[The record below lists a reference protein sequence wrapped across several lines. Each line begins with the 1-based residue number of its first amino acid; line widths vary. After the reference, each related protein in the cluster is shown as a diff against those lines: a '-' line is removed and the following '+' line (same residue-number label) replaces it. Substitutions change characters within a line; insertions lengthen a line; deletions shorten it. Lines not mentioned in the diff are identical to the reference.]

1 MAMLKKWLL
10 TSLMAVTLVFVS
22 FANTVHITFAEGNT
36 AKLAIIGE
44 SQKGIM
50 LCPKEEQIKDGE
62 TALSLLQ
69 KVMGDKVES
78 ETMSFGTYVKGID
91 GLMAGATS
99 AWLYDV
105 NDQSAEVGADSY
117 KLKSGDVVVF
127 RFVSDWSNISQETL
141 KETLDKFGTCKTEE
155 PDGGKPE
162 EPKSEG
168 QDDKTPDG
176 KNQGDQDGKTPDG
189 KNQGDQD
196 GKTPDG
202 KNQGDQ
208 DGKTPDGKN
217 QGDQD
222 GKTPDGKNQGDQD
235 GKTPDGKNQGDQDG
249 KTPDG
254 KNQGDQDGKTLDGEN
269 QGDQDSKKPEQ
280 PKQENVQIPAKQ
292 LEEAISKTSEKMLQ
306 DGIESDW
313 VAVALSRSGKN
324 VPIEA
329 KLNYVKSVTEK
340 VEKRINRFSATDLAR
355 TIIMMNAMSADPKNV
370 GGHNLVQ
377 KLYESDKVNSVTGYA
392 FALLAFDTKKYEIPV
407 ESKWN
412 RVALVEALLNNQHT
426 DGGWTYNSSG
436 SKDSASSVDVTGMVL
451 SALAPY
457 QERSDVKPAIQK
469 AVAYLYNEQL
479 KNGGFSADG
488 QENSNSTAQAIIGLS
503 LVKDVDQNRLHKAMQ
518 NLLSY
523 QLSNGEFKW
532 LPSDQNGNGMATEQA
547 LLALLQFKEMGKSIY
562 DWSNVDAGNVI
573 KPKPIEEPEKV
584 VEPENNVVEKEV
596 TEEPKEQKQ
605 VQQETKD
612 ENLKVVVDNEPVK
625 NKKIGNGNSL
635 PKTGAS
641 SHGAATEVGMGVL
654 CIASAYVLWRRKAA

>member
-22 FANTVHITFAEGNT
+22 FANTVHITFAEENT

-105 NDQSAEVGADSY
+105 NDKSAEVGADSY

-155 PDGGKPE
+155 PNGGKTE
-162 EPKSEG
+162 EPEPEGENGKPTVDPKPEDENGKPTVDPKPEGENGKPTVDPKPEG
-168 QDDKTPDG
+168 QDDK
-176 KNQGDQDGKTPDG
+176 KT
-189 KNQGDQD
+189 
-196 GKTPDG
+196 
-202 KNQGDQ
+202 
-208 DGKTPDGKN
+208 
-217 QGDQD
+217 
-222 GKTPDGKNQGDQD
+222 
-235 GKTPDGKNQGDQDG
+235 
-249 KTPDG
+249 
-254 KNQGDQDGKTLDGEN
+254 
-269 QGDQDSKKPEQ
+269 EQ
-280 PKQENVQIPAKQ
+280 PQQENIQVPSAQ
-292 LEEAISKTSEKMLQ
+292 LNEAISKTSDKMLQ

-479 KNGGFSADG
+479 QNGGFSADG

-584 VEPENNVVEKEV
+584 VEQENNVVEKEV
-596 TEEPKEQKQ
+596 IEEPKEQDQ

-612 ENLKVVVDNEPVK
+612 ENLKVVVDNEPAK

-641 SHGAATEVGMGVL
+641 SHSAATEVGMGVL

>member
-99 AWLYDV
+99 GWTYDV
-105 NDQSAEVGADSY
+105 NDTSAQVGADSY
-117 KLKSGDVVVF
+117 KLESGDVVVF
-127 RFVSDWSNISQETL
+127 RFVSDWSNMSQETL

-155 PDGGKPE
+155 PNGGKTEEPKTDDPKQEKPE
-162 EPKSEG
+162 EPKT
-168 QDDKTPDG
+168 DDPKQEKPEEPKTNDPKQEKPEEPKTDGSKQEKPDG
-176 KNQGDQDGKTPDG
+176 TKTND
-189 KNQGDQD
+189 
-196 GKTPDG
+196 
-202 KNQGDQ
+202 
-208 DGKTPDGKN
+208 
-217 QGDQD
+217 
-222 GKTPDGKNQGDQD
+222 
-235 GKTPDGKNQGDQDG
+235 
-249 KTPDG
+249 
-254 KNQGDQDGKTLDGEN
+254 E
-269 QGDQDSKKPEQ
+269 KPEQ
-280 PKQENVQIPAKQ
+280 PKQENIQDPSAQ
-292 LEEAISKTSEKMLQ
+292 LNEAISKTSDKMLQ

-479 KNGGFSADG
+479 QNGGFSADG

-562 DWSNVDAGNVI
+562 DWSNVDAGDVI

-596 TEEPKEQKQ
+596 TEEPKEQNQ

-641 SHGAATEVGMGVL
+641 SHSAATEVGMGVL

>member
-99 AWLYDV
+99 GWTYDV
-105 NDQSAEVGADSY
+105 NDTSAQVGADSY
-117 KLKSGDVVVF
+117 KLESGDVVVF
-127 RFVSDWSNISQETL
+127 RFVSDWSNMSQETL
-141 KETLDKFGTCKTEE
+141 QQTLDKFGTCKTVEE
-155 PDGGKPE
+155 PKTDDPKQEKPE
-162 EPKSEG
+162 EPKT
-168 QDDKTPDG
+168 DDPKQEKPEEPKTDDP
-176 KNQGDQDGKTPDG
+176 KQEKPEEPKTDDP
-189 KNQGDQD
+189 KQEKPEEP
-196 GKTPDG
+196 KTDDP
-202 KNQGDQ
+202 KQ
-208 DGKTPDGKN
+208 
-217 QGDQD
+217 
-222 GKTPDGKNQGDQD
+222 
-235 GKTPDGKNQGDQDG
+235 
-249 KTPDG
+249 
-254 KNQGDQDGKTLDGEN
+254 E
-269 QGDQDSKKPEQ
+269 KPEQ
-280 PKQENVQIPAKQ
+280 PKQENIQVPAAQ
-292 LEEAISKTSEKMLQ
+292 VNDAISKTSEKMLQ

-313 VAVALSRSGKN
+313 VALGLSRSGKN

-329 KLNYVKSVTEK
+329 KLNYVKAVTEK

-355 TIIMMNAMSADPKNV
+355 TIIMMNAMQADPTKV
-370 GGHNLVQ
+370 GEHNLVQ
-377 KLYESDKVNSVTGYA
+377 KLYESDKVNSVTGYT
-392 FALLAFDTKKYEIPV
+392 FALLAFDTKKYEVPV
-407 ESKWN
+407 NSKWN
-412 RVALVEALLNNQHT
+412 RVALVDALLNAQHT
-426 DGGWTYNSSG
+426 DGGWTYDSAS

-457 QERSDVKPAIQK
+457 QDRPDVKPAVQK

-479 KNGGFSADG
+479 ENGGFSADG
-488 QENSNSTAQAIIGLS
+488 QENSNSAAQAIIGLS
-503 LVKDVDQNRLHKAMQ
+503 LVKDVDQNRLHKAVQ

-523 QLSNGEFKW
+523 QLPNGEFKW
-532 LPSDQNGNGMATEQA
+532 LPGDQNGSGMATEQA
-547 LLALLQFKEMGKSIY
+547 LLALIQFKELGKSIY
-562 DWSNVDAGNVI
+562 DWSNVVIGEVI
-573 KPKPIEEPEKV
+573 KPKPIEQPEKI
-584 VEPENNVVEKEV
+584 VEPENNVVDKEV
-596 TEEPKEQKQ
+596 TEEPEEQKQ

-612 ENLKVVVDNEPVK
+612 DNLKVVVDNEPVK
-625 NKKIGNGNSL
+625 NKKSGNGSTL

-641 SHGAATEVGMGVL
+641 SHSAATEVGMGVL

>member
-105 NDQSAEVGADSY
+105 NDKSAEVGADSY

-127 RFVSDWSNISQETL
+127 RFVSDWSNMSQETL

-155 PDGGKPE
+155 PKP
-162 EPKSEG
+162 EG
-168 QDDKTPDG
+168 QDGKTPDE

-189 KNQGDQD
+189 K
-196 GKTPDG
+196 
-202 KNQGDQ
+202 
-208 DGKTPDGKN
+208 
-217 QGDQD
+217 
-222 GKTPDGKNQGDQD
+222 
-235 GKTPDGKNQGDQDG
+235 
-249 KTPDG
+249 
-254 KNQGDQDGKTLDGEN
+254 
-269 QGDQDSKKPEQ
+269 KPEQ
-280 PKQENVQIPAKQ
+280 PQQENIQVPSAQ
-292 LEEAISKTSEKMLQ
+292 LNEAISKTSDKMLQ

-479 KNGGFSADG
+479 QNGGFSADG

-562 DWSNVDAGNVI
+562 DWSNVDAGDVI
-573 KPKPIEEPEKV
+573 KPKPIEEAEKV

-596 TEEPKEQKQ
+596 TEEPKEQNQ

-641 SHGAATEVGMGVL
+641 SYSAATEVGMGVL

>member
-105 NDQSAEVGADSY
+105 NDKSAEVGADSY

-155 PDGGKPE
+155 PKPEGENGKPTV
-162 EPKSEG
+162 EPKPE
-168 QDDKTPDG
+168 
-176 KNQGDQDGKTPDG
+176 
-189 KNQGDQD
+189 
-196 GKTPDG
+196 
-202 KNQGDQ
+202 
-208 DGKTPDGKN
+208 
-217 QGDQD
+217 
-222 GKTPDGKNQGDQD
+222 
-235 GKTPDGKNQGDQDG
+235 
-249 KTPDG
+249 
-254 KNQGDQDGKTLDGEN
+254 GEN
-269 QGDQDSKKPEQ
+269 GKPTVEPKPEGENGKPTVEPKPEGENGKPTVEPKPEGENGKPKVDPKPEGENGKKPEQ

-292 LEEAISKTSEKMLQ
+292 LEEAISKTSDKMLQ

-355 TIIMMNAMSADPKNV
+355 TIIMMNAMSTDPKNV

-479 KNGGFSADG
+479 QNGGFSADG

-562 DWSNVDAGNVI
+562 DWSNVDAGDVI

-641 SHGAATEVGMGVL
+641 SHSAATEVGMGVL

>member
-155 PDGGKPE
+155 PKPEGENGKPTV
-162 EPKSEG
+162 EPKPE
-168 QDDKTPDG
+168 
-176 KNQGDQDGKTPDG
+176 
-189 KNQGDQD
+189 
-196 GKTPDG
+196 
-202 KNQGDQ
+202 
-208 DGKTPDGKN
+208 
-217 QGDQD
+217 
-222 GKTPDGKNQGDQD
+222 
-235 GKTPDGKNQGDQDG
+235 
-249 KTPDG
+249 
-254 KNQGDQDGKTLDGEN
+254 GEN
-269 QGDQDSKKPEQ
+269 GKPTVEPKPEGENGKKPEQ

-292 LEEAISKTSEKMLQ
+292 LEEAISKTSDKMLQ

-355 TIIMMNAMSADPKNV
+355 TIIMMNAISADPKNV

-479 KNGGFSADG
+479 QNGGFSADG

-562 DWSNVDAGNVI
+562 DWSNVDAGDVI

-584 VEPENNVVEKEV
+584 VETENNVVEKEV
-596 TEEPKEQKQ
+596 IEEPKEQNQ

-641 SHGAATEVGMGVL
+641 SHSAATEVGMGVL

>member
-10 TSLMAVTLVFVS
+10 TSLMAVILVFVS

-36 AKLAIIGE
+36 AKLAIVGE
-44 SQKGIM
+44 SQNGIM

-69 KVMGDKVES
+69 KVMGDKVEA

-99 AWLYDV
+99 GWLYDV
-105 NDQSAEVGADSY
+105 NDKSAEVGADSY

-127 RFVSDWSNISQETL
+127 RFVSDWSNMSQETL
-141 KETLDKFGTCKTEE
+141 QQTLDKFSTCKTVEE
-155 PDGGKPE
+155 PKTDDPKQEKPE
-162 EPKSEG
+162 EPKT
-168 QDDKTPDG
+168 DDPKQEKPEEPKTDDPKQEKPEEPKTDDPKQENPDG
-176 KNQGDQDGKTPDG
+176 TKT
-189 KNQGDQD
+189 
-196 GKTPDG
+196 
-202 KNQGDQ
+202 
-208 DGKTPDGKN
+208 
-217 QGDQD
+217 
-222 GKTPDGKNQGDQD
+222 
-235 GKTPDGKNQGDQDG
+235 
-249 KTPDG
+249 
-254 KNQGDQDGKTLDGEN
+254 
-269 QGDQDSKKPEQ
+269 PEQ
-280 PKQENVQIPAKQ
+280 PKQENIQVPAAQVK
-292 LEEAISKTSEKMLQ
+292 EAISKTSEKMLQ

-313 VAVALSRSGKN
+313 VALGLSRSGKN

-329 KLNYVKSVTEK
+329 QLNYVKAVTEK

-355 TIIMMNAMSADPKNV
+355 TIIMMNAMSADPKKV

-377 KLYESDKVNSVTGYA
+377 KLYESDKVNSVTGYT
-392 FALLAFDTKKYEIPV
+392 FALLAFDTNKYEIPV
-407 ESKWN
+407 EAKWN
-412 RVALVEALLNNQHT
+412 RVALVDAILNTQHT
-426 DGGWTYNSSG
+426 DGGWTYTSSG

-457 QERSDVKPAIQK
+457 QDRSDVKPAVQK

-503 LVKDVDQNRLHKAMQ
+503 LVKDVDQNRLHKAVQ
-518 NLLSY
+518 SLLSY
-523 QLSNGEFKW
+523 QLPNGEFKW

-547 LLALLQFKEMGKSIY
+547 LLALVQFKEIGKSIY
-562 DWSNVDAGNVI
+562 DWSNVGGDEVI
-573 KPKPIEEPEKV
+573 KPKPIEEPENKV
-584 VEPENNVVEKEV
+584 IEKEI

-605 VQQETKD
+605 IQQETKD
-612 ENLKVVVDNEPVK
+612 EDVKVVVDNKPVK
-625 NKKIGNGNSL
+625 NENML

-641 SHGAATEVGMGVL
+641 SHSTATEVGMGVL

>member
-22 FANTVHITFAEGNT
+22 FANTVHITFAEENT

-105 NDQSAEVGADSY
+105 NDKSAEVGADSY

-155 PDGGKPE
+155 PNGGKTE
-162 EPKSEG
+162 EPKPEG
-168 QDDKTPDG
+168 
-176 KNQGDQDGKTPDG
+176 QDGKTPDG

-196 GKTPDG
+196 DKTLDG

-208 DGKTPDGKN
+208 DDKTLDGKN
-217 QGDQD
+217 QGEQD
-222 GKTPDGKNQGDQD
+222 G
-235 GKTPDGKNQGDQDG
+235 
-249 KTPDG
+249 
-254 KNQGDQDGKTLDGEN
+254 
-269 QGDQDSKKPEQ
+269 KKPEQ
-280 PKQENVQIPAKQ
+280 PQQENIQVPSAQ
-292 LEEAISKTSEKMLQ
+292 LNEAISKTSDKMLQ

-377 KLYESDKVNSVTGYA
+377 KLYESDKVNSVTGYV

-479 KNGGFSADG
+479 QNGGFSADG

-562 DWSNVDAGNVI
+562 DWSNVDAGDVI
-573 KPKPIEEPEKV
+573 KPKPVEEPEKV

-596 TEEPKEQKQ
+596 IEEPKEQKQ
-605 VQQETKD
+605 VQQETKA

-625 NKKIGNGNSL
+625 DKKIGNGNSL

-641 SHGAATEVGMGVL
+641 SHSAATEVGMGVL

>member
-22 FANTVHITFAEGNT
+22 FANTVHITFAEENT

-105 NDQSAEVGADSY
+105 NDKSAEVGADSY

-127 RFVSDWSNISQETL
+127 RFVSDWSNMSQETL

-155 PDGGKPE
+155 PKPEGENGKPTV
-162 EPKSEG
+162 EPKPE
-168 QDDKTPDG
+168 
-176 KNQGDQDGKTPDG
+176 
-189 KNQGDQD
+189 
-196 GKTPDG
+196 
-202 KNQGDQ
+202 
-208 DGKTPDGKN
+208 
-217 QGDQD
+217 
-222 GKTPDGKNQGDQD
+222 
-235 GKTPDGKNQGDQDG
+235 
-249 KTPDG
+249 
-254 KNQGDQDGKTLDGEN
+254 GEN
-269 QGDQDSKKPEQ
+269 GKPTVEPKPEGENGKPTVEPKPEGENGKPTVEPKPEGENGKPTVEPKPEGENGKKTEQ
-280 PKQENVQIPAKQ
+280 PKQENIQVPSAQ
-292 LEEAISKTSEKMLQ
+292 LNEAISKTSDKMLQ

-479 KNGGFSADG
+479 QNGGFSADG

-562 DWSNVDAGNVI
+562 DWSNVDAGDVI

-596 TEEPKEQKQ
+596 TEEPKEQNQ

-641 SHGAATEVGMGVL
+641 SHSAATEVGMGVL

>member
-105 NDQSAEVGADSY
+105 NDKSAEVGADSY

-155 PDGGKPE
+155 PNGGKTE
-162 EPKSEG
+162 EPKPEG
-168 QDDKTPDG
+168 
-176 KNQGDQDGKTPDG
+176 QDGKTPDG

-208 DGKTPDGKN
+208 DGEKPDGKNQGDQDGEKPDGKN

-222 GKTPDGKNQGDQD
+222 GKTPDEKNQGDQD
-235 GKTPDGKNQGDQDG
+235 GKTPDGK
-249 KTPDG
+249 
-254 KNQGDQDGKTLDGEN
+254 
-269 QGDQDSKKPEQ
+269 KPEQ
-280 PKQENVQIPAKQ
+280 PQQENIQVPSAQ
-292 LEEAISKTSEKMLQ
+292 LNEAISKTSDKMLQ

-479 KNGGFSADG
+479 QNGGFSADG

-562 DWSNVDAGNVI
+562 DWSNVDAGDVI

-596 TEEPKEQKQ
+596 TEEPKEQNQ

-641 SHGAATEVGMGVL
+641 SHSAATEVGMGVL

>member
-22 FANTVHITFAEGNT
+22 FANTVHITFAEENT

-78 ETMSFGTYVKGID
+78 EAMSFGTYVKGID

-99 AWLYDV
+99 GWTYDV
-105 NDQSAEVGADSY
+105 NDTSAQVGADSY
-117 KLKSGDVVVF
+117 KLESGDVVVF

-162 EPKSEG
+162 EPKTDNPKQEKPEEPKT
-168 QDDKTPDG
+168 DDPKQEKPEEPKTNDPKQEKPDG
-176 KNQGDQDGKTPDG
+176 TKTNDE
-189 KNQGDQD
+189 
-196 GKTPDG
+196 KT
-202 KNQGDQ
+202 
-208 DGKTPDGKN
+208 
-217 QGDQD
+217 
-222 GKTPDGKNQGDQD
+222 
-235 GKTPDGKNQGDQDG
+235 
-249 KTPDG
+249 
-254 KNQGDQDGKTLDGEN
+254 
-269 QGDQDSKKPEQ
+269 EQ
-280 PKQENVQIPAKQ
+280 PKQENIQVPSVQ
-292 LEEAISKTSEKMLQ
+292 LNEAISKTSDKMLQ

-479 KNGGFSADG
+479 ENGGFSADG

-562 DWSNVDAGNVI
+562 DWSNVDAGDVI

-596 TEEPKEQKQ
+596 TEEPKEQDQ

-641 SHGAATEVGMGVL
+641 SHSAATEVGMGVL

>member
-69 KVMGDKVES
+69 KVMGDKVTA

-91 GLMAGATS
+91 GLMAGDTS
-99 AWLYDV
+99 GWLYDV
-105 NDQSAEVGADSY
+105 NDKSAEVGADSY

-127 RFVSDWSNISQETL
+127 RFVSDWSNMSQETL
-141 KETLDKFGTCKTEE
+141 QQTLDKFGTCKTAEE
-155 PDGGKPE
+155 SKTDEPKQEKPE
-162 EPKSEG
+162 EPKTDEPK
-168 QDDKTPDG
+168 QEKPEEPKTDDPKQEKPEEPKTNDPKPEKPDG
-176 KNQGDQDGKTPDG
+176 TKINDEKV
-189 KNQGDQD
+189 
-196 GKTPDG
+196 
-202 KNQGDQ
+202 
-208 DGKTPDGKN
+208 
-217 QGDQD
+217 
-222 GKTPDGKNQGDQD
+222 
-235 GKTPDGKNQGDQDG
+235 
-249 KTPDG
+249 
-254 KNQGDQDGKTLDGEN
+254 
-269 QGDQDSKKPEQ
+269 EQ
-280 PKQENVQIPAKQ
+280 PKQENIQVPATQ
-292 LEEAISKTSEKMLQ
+292 VNDAISKTSEKMLQ

-313 VAVALSRSGKN
+313 VALGLSRSGKN

-355 TIIMMNAMSADPKNV
+355 TIIMMNAMQADPTKV
-370 GGHNLVQ
+370 GEHNLVQ
-377 KLYESDKVNSVTGYA
+377 KLYESDKVNSVTGYT
-392 FALLAFDTKKYEIPV
+392 FALLAFDTKKYEVPV
-407 ESKWN
+407 NSKWN
-412 RVALVEALLNNQHT
+412 RVALVDALLNAQHT
-426 DGGWTYNSSG
+426 DGGWTYDSAS

-457 QERSDVKPAIQK
+457 QDREDVKPAVQK

-479 KNGGFSADG
+479 ENGGFSADG
-488 QENSNSTAQAIIGLS
+488 QENSNSAAQAIIGLS
-503 LVKDVDQNRLHKAMQ
+503 LVKDVDQNRLHKAVQ

-523 QLSNGEFKW
+523 QLPNGEFKW
-532 LPSDQNGNGMATEQA
+532 LPGDQNGSGMATEQA
-547 LLALLQFKEMGKSIY
+547 LLALLQFKDLGKSIY
-562 DWSNVDAGNVI
+562 DWSNVVIGEVI
-573 KPKPIEEPEKV
+573 KPKPIEQPEKI
-584 VEPENNVVEKEV
+584 VEPENNVVDKEV
-596 TEEPKEQKQ
+596 TEQPQEQKQ

-612 ENLKVVVDNEPVK
+612 DNLKVVVDNEPVK
-625 NKKIGNGNSL
+625 NIKSGNGSTL

-641 SHGAATEVGMGVL
+641 SHSAATEVGMGVL

>member
-22 FANTVHITFAEGNT
+22 FANTVHITFAEENT

-78 ETMSFGTYVKGID
+78 EAMSFGTYVKGID

-99 AWLYDV
+99 GWTYDV
-105 NDQSAEVGADSY
+105 NDTSAQVGADSY
-117 KLKSGDVVVF
+117 KLESGDVVVF
-127 RFVSDWSNISQETL
+127 RFVSDWSNMSQETL
-141 KETLDKFGTCKTEE
+141 KETLDKFGTCKT
-155 PDGGKPE
+155 E

-176 KNQGDQDGKTPDG
+176 KNQGDQDGKTPDE

-202 KNQGDQ
+202 K
-208 DGKTPDGKN
+208 KT
-217 QGDQD
+217 
-222 GKTPDGKNQGDQD
+222 
-235 GKTPDGKNQGDQDG
+235 
-249 KTPDG
+249 
-254 KNQGDQDGKTLDGEN
+254 
-269 QGDQDSKKPEQ
+269 EQ
-280 PKQENVQIPAKQ
+280 PQQENIQDPSAQ
-292 LEEAISKTSEKMLQ
+292 LNEAISKTSDKMLQ

-313 VAVALSRSGKN
+313 VALGLSRSGKN

-392 FALLAFDTKKYEIPV
+392 FALLAFDTKKYEILV

-479 KNGGFSADG
+479 QNGGFSADG

-523 QLSNGEFKW
+523 QLPNGEFKW
-532 LPSDQNGNGMATEQA
+532 LPSDQNGSGMATEQA

-562 DWSNVDAGNVI
+562 DWSNVDVDDVI
-573 KPKPIEEPEKV
+573 KPKPVEEPEKV

-596 TEEPKEQKQ
+596 IEEPKEQKQ
-605 VQQETKD
+605 VQQETKA

-625 NKKIGNGNSL
+625 DKKIGNGNSL

-641 SHGAATEVGMGVL
+641 SHSAATEVGMGVL

>member
-22 FANTVHITFAEGNT
+22 FANTVHITFAEENT

-105 NDQSAEVGADSY
+105 NDKSAEVGADSY

-155 PDGGKPE
+155 PNGGKTE
-162 EPKSEG
+162 EPEPEGKNGKPTVDPKPEDENGKPTVDPKPEGENGKPTVDPKPEGENGKPTVDPKPEGENGKPTVDPKPEG
-168 QDDKTPDG
+168 QDDK
-176 KNQGDQDGKTPDG
+176 KT
-189 KNQGDQD
+189 
-196 GKTPDG
+196 
-202 KNQGDQ
+202 
-208 DGKTPDGKN
+208 
-217 QGDQD
+217 
-222 GKTPDGKNQGDQD
+222 
-235 GKTPDGKNQGDQDG
+235 
-249 KTPDG
+249 
-254 KNQGDQDGKTLDGEN
+254 
-269 QGDQDSKKPEQ
+269 EQ
-280 PKQENVQIPAKQ
+280 PQQENIQVPSAQ
-292 LEEAISKTSEKMLQ
+292 LNEAISKTSDKMLQ

-479 KNGGFSADG
+479 QNGGFSADG

-562 DWSNVDAGNVI
+562 DWSNVDAGDVI

-641 SHGAATEVGMGVL
+641 SHSAATEVGMGVL

>member
-22 FANTVHITFAEGNT
+22 FANTVHITFAEENT

-99 AWLYDV
+99 GWTYDV
-105 NDQSAEVGADSY
+105 NDTSAQVGADSY
-117 KLKSGDVVVF
+117 KLESGDVVVF
-127 RFVSDWSNISQETL
+127 RFVSDWSNMSQETL

-155 PDGGKPE
+155 PNGGKTE
-162 EPKSEG
+162 EPKPEG
-168 QDDKTPDG
+168 
-176 KNQGDQDGKTPDG
+176 QDGKTPDG

-222 GKTPDGKNQGDQD
+222 GEKPDGKNQGDQDGEKPDGKNQGDQD
-235 GKTPDGKNQGDQDG
+235 GKTPDGK
-249 KTPDG
+249 
-254 KNQGDQDGKTLDGEN
+254 
-269 QGDQDSKKPEQ
+269 KPEQ
-280 PKQENVQIPAKQ
+280 PQQENIQVPSAQ
-292 LEEAISKTSEKMLQ
+292 LNEAISKTSDKMLQ

-479 KNGGFSADG
+479 QNGGFSADG

-562 DWSNVDAGNVI
+562 DWSNVDAGDVI

-596 TEEPKEQKQ
+596 TEEPKEQNQ

-641 SHGAATEVGMGVL
+641 SHSAATEVGMGVL

>member
-22 FANTVHITFAEGNT
+22 FVNTVHITFAEENT

-105 NDQSAEVGADSY
+105 NDKSAEVGADSY

-155 PDGGKPE
+155 PNGGKTE
-162 EPKSEG
+162 EPEPEGKNGKPTVDPKPEDENGKPTVDPKPEGENGKPTVDPKPEGENGKPTVDPKPEG
-168 QDDKTPDG
+168 QDDK
-176 KNQGDQDGKTPDG
+176 KT
-189 KNQGDQD
+189 
-196 GKTPDG
+196 
-202 KNQGDQ
+202 
-208 DGKTPDGKN
+208 
-217 QGDQD
+217 
-222 GKTPDGKNQGDQD
+222 
-235 GKTPDGKNQGDQDG
+235 
-249 KTPDG
+249 
-254 KNQGDQDGKTLDGEN
+254 
-269 QGDQDSKKPEQ
+269 EQ
-280 PKQENVQIPAKQ
+280 PQQENIQVPSAQ
-292 LEEAISKTSEKMLQ
+292 LNEAISKTSDKMLQ

-479 KNGGFSADG
+479 QNGGFSADG

-562 DWSNVDAGNVI
+562 DWSNVDAGDVI

-641 SHGAATEVGMGVL
+641 SHSAATEVGMGVL

>member
-22 FANTVHITFAEGNT
+22 FANTVHITFAEENT

-105 NDQSAEVGADSY
+105 NDKSAEVGVDSY

-155 PDGGKPE
+155 PNGGKTE
-162 EPKSEG
+162 EPKSKG
-168 QDDKTPDG
+168 QDGKTPDE
-176 KNQGDQDGKTPDG
+176 KNQGDQDGKTPDE
-189 KNQGDQD
+189 
-196 GKTPDG
+196 
-202 KNQGDQ
+202 
-208 DGKTPDGKN
+208 
-217 QGDQD
+217 
-222 GKTPDGKNQGDQD
+222 
-235 GKTPDGKNQGDQDG
+235 
-249 KTPDG
+249 
-254 KNQGDQDGKTLDGEN
+254 KNQGDQDGKTLDGKN
-269 QGDQDSKKPEQ
+269 QGDQDGKKPEQ
-280 PKQENVQIPAKQ
+280 PQQENIQVPSAQ
-292 LEEAISKTSEKMLQ
+292 LNEAISKTSDKMLQ

-479 KNGGFSADG
+479 QNGGFSADG

-562 DWSNVDAGNVI
+562 DWSNVDAGDVI

-641 SHGAATEVGMGVL
+641 SHSPATEVGMGVL